1 MTVADLAQQD
11 YREVARHAG
20 QVLLLAPGEALFR
33 EGEPASEVFVLLR
46 GALEISARGRVIE
59 VLAPGDALGVVSVLD
74 RQPRTATATATEA
87 SEVAV
92 LDARKFRFLVE
103 TTPGFVWFVMRELAQ
118 RLRATNAAL

>member
-11 YREVARHAG
+11 YRELARHAG
-20 QVLLLAPGEALFR
+20 QVRTLAPGEALFR
-33 EGEPASEVFVLLR
+33 EGEAAADVYVLLR

-74 RQPRTATATATEA
+74 RQPRTATATATDPA
-87 SEVAV
+87 EVAV

-103 TTPGFVWFVMRELAQ
+103 TTPGFVWFVMGELAQ